1 MRKLTVLVDAFVLA
15 AIIVTTITINPQWK
29 QTMAASVQIA
39 DPIQESAMGK
49 IIAFAQAAGTVA
61 LLTVHPQSAK
71 PWPQ

>member
-1 MRKLTVLVDAFVLA
+1 LRKLTVLVEAFVLA
-15 AIIVTTITINPQWK
+15 VIIVTTITINPQWK

-39 DPIQESAMGK
+39 DPIQENAMGK